1 MSQAWLMLVLA
12 GLLEVGWAVGLKAN
26 PGFNRLVPSL
36 LTAAALIASFVLLAR
51 ALKVL
56 PLGTAYATWV
66 GIGAVGTV
74 IAGVILHGE
83 SLNTVKVISIVAILG
98 GLAGLKAAG

>member
-1 MSQAWLMLVLA
+1 MSQAWLMLILA
-12 GLLEVGWAVGLKAN
+12 GLLEVGWAIGLKAN

-83 SLNTVKVISIVAILG
+83 SLNTVKVVSIVAILG
-98 GLAGLKAAG
+98 GLVGLKAAG